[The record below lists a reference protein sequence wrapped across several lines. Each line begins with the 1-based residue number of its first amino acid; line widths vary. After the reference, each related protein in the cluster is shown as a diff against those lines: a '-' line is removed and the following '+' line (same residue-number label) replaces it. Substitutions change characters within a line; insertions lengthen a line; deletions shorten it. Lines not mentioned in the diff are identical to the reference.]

1 MRRFAICLGLTRL
14 DPAGYDGWDGECP
27 GCDVDAAKFAH
38 LCHDAGFDF
47 VSVGINQAVDHLFV
61 KPAFLE
67 ICKRLKPDDLLVLFN
82 SGHGGQQPDK
92 DGDEADGL
100 DETLCWWSGELVD
113 DDIARYLSKIPKGVR
128 TLFITDTCHSGT
140 NFRGR
145 VKYGKAKKR
154 SRPVAFTESAE
165 LLRSSML
172 HFGGCSDDRYS
183 YGDED
188 GGVFTQELIRT
199 ARASRK
205 PLSYGE
211 WFARAAKR
219 MPKYQTPVIGIW
231 GDDDFRDR
239 EMLT

>member
-1 MRRFAICLGLTRL
+1 MI
-14 DPAGYDGWDGECP
+14 
-27 GCDVDAAKFAH
+27 
-38 LCHDAGFDF
+38 
-47 VSVGINQAVDHLFV
+47 
-61 KPAFLE
+61 
-67 ICKRLKPDDLLVLFN
+67 
-82 SGHGGQQPDK
+82 
-92 DGDEADGL
+92 
-100 DETLCWWSGELVD
+100 
-113 DDIARYLSKIPKGVR
+113 
-128 TLFITDTCHSGT
+128 
-140 NFRGR
+140 
-145 VKYGKAKKR
+145 
-154 SRPVAFTESAE
+154 
-165 LLRSSML
+165 

-199 ARASRK
+199 ARAARK